1 VYIRASA
8 ALEDHPMGS
17 TTAQNPTPETD
28 DELRTRVPRAQ
39 GESDQAYIA
48 RLDAA
53 RAETVETETETVEL
67 DETNA

>member
-1 VYIRASA
+1 
-8 ALEDHPMGS
+8 MGS

-53 RAETVETETETVEL
+53 RAETVPTETVTADV
-67 DETNA
+67 DEPNA